1 MGLFSQKHS
10 DMTQGPITRQI
21 IFFAVP
27 MMIGLLF
34 QQLYNAVDSIVVGQF
49 VGKEAL
55 AAVGSTAS
63 IINTLVGFSAGLATG
78 SSVVISQCY
87 GAHDNKSLREAVHTT
102 VGLTF
107 ILSAIFT
114 VLGWVLVNPLLKLMS
129 TPPDVMRE
137 AQAYLRIYFSG
148 ITGLLFYN
156 MGSGILR
163 AVGDSTRPLYFLCFS
178 AVLNTLLDLL
188 FVIVFHM
195 GVEGVGYA
203 TILAQAI
210 SAVLVLTVLTHDHAP
225 YGIRWRELRISLPM
239 FKRIFSIGMP
249 AGIQQA
255 ITAFSNVFVQS
266 YVNHFGSA
274 CMAGWSTYNR
284 LDMFLFIPPQSI
296 GMAVTTFVGQNY
308 GARQLDRARTGVKR
322 ALTIAIGCTVSLSVL
337 MMVFAST
344 FIRFFTTD
352 PDVMAYGV
360 RFIYQISP
368 FFICTCFNQ
377 ILAGA
382 LRGVGNSKTPMVIML
397 ISFVGIRQ
405 AFLFTVKMLGNS
417 LSWIAMAYPVGWLAC
432 STLLLICYS
441 RSKIV
446 RTEAAQP

>member
-1 MGLFSQKHS
+1 MGLFRQSHA
-10 DMTQGPITRQI
+10 DMTQGPIARQI
-21 IFFAVP
+21 IHFAVP

-34 QQLYNAVDSIVVGQF
+34 QQLYNAVDSIIVGQF

-107 ILSAIFT
+107 ILSVFFT
-114 VLGWVLVNPLLKLMS
+114 LLGALLVEPLLRLMS
-129 TPPDVMRE
+129 TPEDVMAE
-137 AQAYLRIYFSG
+137 AQTYLSIYFCG
-148 ITGLLFYN
+148 LTGLLFYN

-178 AVLNTLLDLL
+178 AVLNTVLDLL

-195 GVEGVGYA
+195 GVAGVAYA

-210 SAVLVLTVLTHDHAP
+210 SAVLVIAVLTHDHAP
-225 YGIRWRELRISLPM
+225 YGIRWRELRISVPM
-239 FKRIFSIGMP
+239 FKRIFSLGLP

-284 LDMFLFIPPQSI
+284 LDMFLFIPPQAI
-296 GMAVTTFVGQNY
+296 GMAATTFVGQNY
-308 GARQLDRARTGVKR
+308 GAKQLARARRGVRHSLVTALCCTGTLAV
-322 ALTIAIGCTVSLSVL
+322 
-337 MMVFAST
+337 MMMLFAST
-344 FIRFFTTD
+344 FIRFFTNE

-368 FFICTCFNQ
+368 FYLFTCFNQ
-377 ILAGA
+377 ILGGA
-382 LRGVGNSKTPMVIML
+382 LRGIGNSKAPMIIML
-397 ISFVGIRQ
+397 ASFVGIRQ
-405 AFLFTVKMLGNS
+405 LYLFGVKLLGNS
-417 LSWIAMAYPVGWLAC
+417 LTWVGMAYPVGWVMC
-432 STLLLICYS
+432 SLLLGICYS
-441 RSKIV
+441 RSAIV
-446 RTEAAQP
+446 RTKDAQA